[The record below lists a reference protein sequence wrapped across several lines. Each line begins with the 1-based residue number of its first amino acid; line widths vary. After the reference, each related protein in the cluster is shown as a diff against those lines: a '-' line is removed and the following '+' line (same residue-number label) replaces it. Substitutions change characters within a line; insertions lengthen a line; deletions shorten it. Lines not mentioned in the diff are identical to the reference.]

1 MALSVGLHDP
11 VSARS
16 QTFVSEGKAHGSV
29 RFTCDRG
36 DHVTIYT
43 TPEAARAIA
52 DAFNA
57 AIKPKQEDAA

>member
-1 MALSVGLHDP
+1 MLMVGMHDP
-11 VSARS
+11 VSAYAHS
-16 QTFVSEGKAHGSV
+16 FVNGGKESGAV
-29 RFTCDRG
+29 QFTCDLG
-36 DHVTIYT
+36 DNVTIYT

>member
-1 MALSVGLHDP
+1 MLMVGMHGP
-11 VSARS
+11 VSAYANS
-16 QTFVSEGKAHGSV
+16 FVIGGKVCGSV
-29 RFTCDRG
+29 QFTCDRG
-36 DHVTIYT
+36 DNVTVYT

>member
-1 MALSVGLHDP
+1 MLMVGMHNP
-11 VSARS
+11 VSARAQS
-16 QTFVSEGKAHGSV
+16 FVSDGRDCGSV
-29 RFTCDRG
+29 QFTCDRG
-36 DHVTIYT
+36 DRTTIYT

>member
-1 MALSVGLHDP
+1 MLMVGMHDP
-11 VSARS
+11 VSAYANS
-16 QTFVSEGKAHGSV
+16 FVSGGRDCGSV
-29 RFTCDRG
+29 QFTCDRG
-36 DHVTIYT
+36 DHVTIHT

>member
-1 MALSVGLHDP
+1 MLMVGMHNP
-11 VSARS
+11 VSARAQS
-16 QTFVSEGKAHGSV
+16 FPNVGKDSGAV
-29 RFTCDRG
+29 QFTCGRG

>member
-1 MALSVGLHDP
+1 MLMVGMHDP
-11 VSARS
+11 VSAYAHS
-16 QTFVSEGKAHGSV
+16 FENGGKVCGSV
-29 RFTCDRG
+29 QFTCDRG
-36 DHVTIYT
+36 DRTTIYT